1 MPAHARIPWRAPGMR
16 EVQQGQTAHLISTVF
31 VFSIILGPVRAFWPA
46 EDTEWSAELV
56 NTSSLCY
63 NASVEDVNPEDP
75 AIWQYT
81 RGPQGSRKSFLQNVH
96 SLLGG
101 SFDSGGLS
109 QV

>member
-1 MPAHARIPWRAPGMR
+1 MS
-16 EVQQGQTAHLISTVF
+16 EVRGVHERRLLAVVCALIVS
-31 VFSIILGPVRAFWPA
+31 LRPLKAYWPA
-46 EDTEWSAELV
+46 EDSQWSAKLV

-81 RGPQGSRKSFLQNVH
+81 RGSAGKQKSFLQSVH
-96 SLLGG
+96 GLLGG
-101 SFDSGGLS
+101 GYDSGGLS

>member
-1 MPAHARIPWRAPGMR
+1 MS
-16 EVQQGQTAHLISTVF
+16 EVQGGHKRRLLLAVCALVVS
-31 VFSIILGPVRAFWPA
+31 LRPLKANWPA
-46 EDTEWSAELV
+46 EDSQWSAELV

-81 RGPQGSRKSFLQNVH
+81 RGPAGKQKSFLQNVH
-96 SLLGG
+96 GLLGG
-101 SFDSGGLS
+101 GYNSGGLS

>member
-1 MPAHARIPWRAPGMR
+1 MS
-16 EVQQGQTAHLISTVF
+16 EVRGWHDRRLLVVACVLIGS
-31 VFSIILGPVRAFWPA
+31 LRPLNAYWPA
-46 EDTEWSAELV
+46 EESQWSAELV

-81 RGPQGSRKSFLQNVH
+81 RGPVGKQKSFLQNVH
-96 SLLGG
+96 GLLGG
-101 SFDSGGLS
+101 GYNSGGLS